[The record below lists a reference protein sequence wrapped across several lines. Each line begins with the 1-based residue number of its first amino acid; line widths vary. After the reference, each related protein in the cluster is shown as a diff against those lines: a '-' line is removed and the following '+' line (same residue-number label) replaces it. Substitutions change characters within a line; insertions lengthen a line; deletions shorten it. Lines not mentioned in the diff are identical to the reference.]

1 MPLPNLITST
11 RLKLK
16 LLILNNMTLSK
27 REKTA
32 IAVSH
37 TIILYSS
44 RMQDGKIPE
53 HQSIIDF
60 VLKNIPQ
67 EFKSELS
74 MELIDDVFTFMS
86 EQRMELS

>member
-1 MPLPNLITST
+1 ME
-11 RLKLK
+11 
-16 LLILNNMTLSK
+16 LSR

-32 IAVSH
+32 IAISH
-37 TIILYSS
+37 AMILYSF
-44 RMQDGKIPE
+44 RMQDGKISE

-74 MELIDDVFTFMS
+74 MDLIDEVFTFMS
-86 EQRMELS
+86 EQHMELS